1 MLNLKLPF
9 WVFIVFVVFTVIVI
23 EHWLIA
29 LRPKVLIVAYLL
41 STQGFV
47 HLTPDWALLLFIFL
61 AWAVVSLLVSLAYG
75 KIFRESN

>member
-1 MLNLKLPF
+1 MKLSF
-9 WVFIVFVVFTVIVI
+9 WVLVVFVIFITILV

-29 LRPKVLIVAYLL
+29 VWPKVLIVAYLL
-41 STQGFV
+41 SAQGFV

-75 KIFRESN
+75 RLFRDAN